1 MVASIFVVRLIQNIC
16 DSARPRPVLMLQSHF
31 LRAPPCDCS
40 IGTTIAKV
48 SGGPILDLHRR
59 FRRNGSIAKL
69 ERTWRRELPL
79 GSAAIGTAGV
89 SKVGVK
95 IIDTVLN
102 FSDKKHL
109 ENRALHPLMSYSV
122 YPIKP
127 IQGNVPSRYL
137 LHFFKL
143 PDLCGVVY
151 TLHTNLIVQSGLDF
165 ICCTCPDDWL
175 QL

>member
-1 MVASIFVVRLIQNIC
+1 MRPGAKYEQSEWTAIMVASIFVGGPNQNIC
-16 DSARPRPVLMLQSHF
+16 ESAQPRPVLMLQSHF

-48 SGGPILDLHRR
+48 SGGPIQDLHRR

-95 IIDTVLN
+95 IKDTVLN
-102 FSDKKHL
+102 FSDKNHM
-109 ENRALHPLMSYSV
+109 ENRALHPLLGQELAPKQPLQSLTV
-122 YPIKP
+122 
-127 IQGNVPSRYL
+127 
-137 LHFFKL
+137 
-143 PDLCGVVY
+143 
-151 TLHTNLIVQSGLDF
+151 TNNRPGQDF
-165 ICCTCPDDWL
+165 H
-175 QL
+175 QY